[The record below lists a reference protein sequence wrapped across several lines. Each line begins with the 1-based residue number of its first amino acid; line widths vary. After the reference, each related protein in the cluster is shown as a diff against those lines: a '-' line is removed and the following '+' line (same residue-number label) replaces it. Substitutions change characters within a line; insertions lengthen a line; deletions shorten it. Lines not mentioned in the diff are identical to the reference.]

1 MRKKMSLSARR
12 ELLSSLKPEY
22 RRASADERKRL
33 LEGFVT
39 ATGYNRK
46 HAITL
51 LGRFDEVGRK
61 KGKRKVIYDD
71 GVKEALVKLWNAA
84 NRICSKRLVPFLPQL
99 TEALERFG
107 HLQLTE
113 VDRGK
118 LLSMSAATVDRLLK
132 PDRQRLG
139 GGKSTTKPGNILRKQ
154 IPIRTFADWND
165 VVPGFLEG
173 DLVAHCGGNIRGRF
187 CHTLTLTDIVTTWTE
202 CAALPAKTDNSVVA
216 AMENIQK
223 CLPFPVLGLDTD
235 NGSEFINYELADWC
249 ADRGITF
256 TRAREYRKNDQAHVE
271 EKNGSVVRR
280 LTGYNRF
287 EGDQACSALGQ
298 LYEAAR
304 LYINFFQPSVKLVK
318 KVRDEGRRLQKTY
331 DKAKTPFQRV
341 LDSPQISKSSKNK
354 LTKQYQTLDP
364 VKLLAEIEKRQE
376 TLWHTANAPLEEP
389 APESPAEGDS
399 AVSANSTKQPAVR
412 KRGRPRK
419 AVAKLKAVKKP
430 RPQTGK
436 LGELGDLID
445 DEISHLLAER
455 LCKYLPF

>member
-1 MRKKMSLSARR
+1 MSLSARR
-12 ELLSSLKPEY
+12 ELLLSLKPEY
-22 RRASADERKRL
+22 RWASADERKRL

-61 KGKRKVIYDD
+61 KGKRKVIYDN

-99 TEALERFG
+99 IEALERFG

-173 DLVAHCGGNIRGRF
+173 DLVSHCGGNIRGRF

-202 CAALPAKTDNSVVA
+202 
-216 AMENIQK
+216 
-223 CLPFPVLGLDTD
+223 
-235 NGSEFINYELADWC
+235 
-249 ADRGITF
+249 
-256 TRAREYRKNDQAHVE
+256 
-271 EKNGSVVRR
+271 
-280 LTGYNRF
+280 
-287 EGDQACSALGQ
+287 
-298 LYEAAR
+298 
-304 LYINFFQPSVKLVK
+304 
-318 KVRDEGRRLQKTY
+318 
-331 DKAKTPFQRV
+331 
-341 LDSPQISKSSKNK
+341 
-354 LTKQYQTLDP
+354 
-364 VKLLAEIEKRQE
+364 
-376 TLWHTANAPLEEP
+376 
-389 APESPAEGDS
+389 
-399 AVSANSTKQPAVR
+399 
-412 KRGRPRK
+412 
-419 AVAKLKAVKKP
+419 
-430 RPQTGK
+430 
-436 LGELGDLID
+436 
-445 DEISHLLAER
+445 
-455 LCKYLPF
+455 

>member
-1 MRKKMSLSARR
+1 M
-12 ELLSSLKPEY
+12 
-22 RRASADERKRL
+22 
-33 LEGFVT
+33 
-39 ATGYNRK
+39 
-46 HAITL
+46 
-51 LGRFDEVGRK
+51 
-61 KGKRKVIYDD
+61 
-71 GVKEALVKLWNAA
+71 
-84 NRICSKRLVPFLPQL
+84 
-99 TEALERFG
+99 
-107 HLQLTE
+107 
-113 VDRGK
+113 
-118 LLSMSAATVDRLLK
+118 
-132 PDRQRLG
+132 
-139 GGKSTTKPGNILRKQ
+139 
-154 IPIRTFADWND
+154 
-165 VVPGFLEG
+165 
-173 DLVAHCGGNIRGRF
+173 
-187 CHTLTLTDIVTTWTE
+187 
-202 CAALPAKTDNSVVA
+202 
-216 AMENIQK
+216 
-223 CLPFPVLGLDTD
+223 
-235 NGSEFINYELADWC
+235 
-249 ADRGITF
+249 
-256 TRAREYRKNDQAHVE
+256 E